1 MPGVTRSEGAAR
13 GGAAASVVGWRQ
25 FLLRNKA
32 GACDSSRAVAS
43 KTVTPAMIARSLML
57 MLMLMVLLRLLL
69 SAAGAFA
76 LGPPP
81 AARCQLAT
89 C

>member
-57 MLMLMVLLRLLL
+57 MLMVLLRLLL